1 MALVTP
7 KTQRRAIGW
16 ACAILIG
23 STLAYT
29 QDTQARIE
37 GCNDA
42 SLQDGDKI
50 VIGSMN
56 DLVGSIGT
64 RRSRAMIAAFEM
76 KFDKARSELHREA
89 GVYYCGERLVRESD
103 DYSASI
109 VEILND
115 EEVLLEV
122 GARAEDSD
130 LVITYIVVPIRH
142 YAFFGGHQPLIEGYH
157 EALYE
162 KSRID
167 EGLEH
172 LFRANAELRL
182 MAALALALRY
192 EKLAEAET
200 SAQNRRALMHRSR
213 AFYCDAVG
221 SIDDAA
227 PSDDLL
233 GLLEDDW
240 RALGEFAETGARRLF
255 QTALDDP
262 AYAGGLA
269 VVALERGGADDS
281 DLSCLLSASSEDD
294 Q

>member
-1 MALVTP
+1 MALVTL
-7 KTQRRAIGW
+7 KTSHHAIGL
-16 ACAILIG
+16 ACIILTGFMLIFPQN
-23 STLAYT
+23 A
-29 QDTQARIE
+29 QARIE
-37 GCNDA
+37 GCDNA

-64 RRSRAMIAAFEM
+64 RRTRAMIAAFEM

-89 GVYYCGERLVRESD
+89 GVFYCGDRLVRESD

-192 EKLAEAET
+192 EKLAEAESST
-200 SAQNRRALMHRSR
+200 EDRQAFMHRSR

-221 SIDDAA
+221 SINDAA

-233 GLLEDDW
+233 GLLEEDW
-240 RALGEFAETGARRLF
+240 RALGAFAEAGARRLF
-255 QTALDDP
+255 QTALNDP
-262 AYAGGLA
+262 AYAGSLA

-281 DLSCLLSASSEDD
+281 DLGCLLTASSEDD